1 VEPPLI
7 PGWDAAGI
15 VDDADPATG
24 YVSGDEVLA
33 IKLPVIEGGGTYAEK
48 IVVAPESVTRLPRDH
63 DFAAGSTVLMNGLTA
78 LQALDK
84 LDSPA
89 GGVTAVTGGAGVL
102 GGYVLEPA
110 KKRGFRDVL
119 TNNAADTAGGNLV
132 TGEME
137 AVRRV
142 MEWNCYGTMD
152 VIRAFATVL
161 ARNGGGAIVN
171 VLSQSRGSPWTA
183 TPLTVQPSQPSGGS
197 PTVCASNWPAR
208 ERKSSVS
215 CPDSS
220 PRRPCTTSPARP
232 GSNSPKAR
240 SPNRPA
246 LVELALDGLGRRNR
260 NRRRARATGQGHARR
275 GRRKSSP
282 SEGWIPAIERRSAR
296 AADPVEGRSCYARRQ
311 TQDADNAH
319 PRSPTTTGALQRAC
333 AIVCAN
339 NEVALIRSFWR

>member
-1 VEPPLI
+1 MEPPLI

-48 IVVAPESVTRLPRDH
+48 IVAPESVTRLPRGH

-240 SPNRPA
+240 SPNRRHSSSWPSTGWAGEIEIADA
-246 LVELALDGLGRRNR
+246 LGLQAKATLAGAGAKAHPLKVGYRPLKGGQRELPIQSKVA
-260 NRRRARATGQGHARR
+260 AATPDV
-275 GRRKSSP
+275 RRK
-282 SEGWIPAIERRSAR
+282 
-296 AADPVEGRSCYARRQ
+296 
-311 TQDADNAH
+311 T
-319 PRSPTTTGALQRAC
+319 PTTPIHVARPPRAPFS
-333 AIVCAN
+333 APAPSSV
-339 NEVALIRSFWR
+339 LIMKSH